1 MYYIEDNN
9 KIILFDKD
17 RQKLR
22 NTIAFMPQ
30 YKDLEIK
37 EVQEGYVIV
46 DFELMTIEEKEQRE
60 QTKERERLDSLFMT
74 RSDFFDATIKAFGAD
89 ENDLLTLISS
99 VLSTLPLS
107 DIEKKIALNNYK
119 NALNF
124 YRKHTLF
131 TLLSDVEIPISEQ
144 QSIVIT
150 SEQWDRFF
158 KTKDYKELLPKVQE
172 VEEE

>member
-1 MYYIEDNN
+1 MYYVEDNN
-9 KIILFDKD
+9 KIVLFDEDKH
-17 RQKLR
+17 KLQD
-22 NTIAFMPQ
+22 TIAFMPQ
-30 YKDLEIK
+30 YQDLEIK

-46 DFELMTIEEKEQRE
+46 DFELMTLEEKEQRE
-60 QTKERERLDSLFMT
+60 QAKERETLDSLFMT

-131 TLLSDVEIPISEQ
+131 TLLSDVEIPISAE
-144 QSIVIT
+144 QSIIIT
-150 SEQWDRFF
+150 SEQWDKFF
-158 KTKDYKELLPKVQE
+158 ETKDYKELLPKVT
-172 VEEE
+172 EEKEE

>member
-1 MYYIEDNN
+1 MYYIENN
-9 KIILFDKD
+9 DKVVLFDED
-17 RQKLR
+17 LSKLQD
-22 NTIAFMPQ
+22 TIKFMPQ

-60 QTKERERLDSLFMT
+60 QAKERERLDSLFMT

-131 TLLSDVEIPISEQ
+131 TLLSDVEIPISAE
-144 QSIVIT
+144 QSIIIT

-158 KTKDYKELLPKVQE
+158 ETKDYKELLPKVQE
-172 VEEE
+172 EKEE

>member
-1 MYYIEDNN
+1 MYYVEDNN
-9 KIILFDKD
+9 KIVLFDEDKH
-17 RQKLR
+17 KLQD
-22 NTIAFMPQ
+22 TIAFMPQ
-30 YKDLEIK
+30 YKNLEIK
-37 EVQEGYVIV
+37 EVQDGYVIV

-60 QTKERERLDSLFMT
+60 QAKERERLDALFMT

-131 TLLSDVEIPISEQ
+131 TLLSDVEIPISAE
-144 QSIVIT
+144 QSIIIT
-150 SEQWDRFF
+150 SEQWDKFF
-158 KTKDYKELLPKVQE
+158 ETKDYKELLPKVTKE
-172 VEEE
+172 KEE